1 MLIQFKLL
9 KHNEEV
15 LRIQRDSNFPGIPGR
30 FIVFQGDHASFVK
43 DITAACQEAR
53 ARDEYRELMER
64 AEALE
69 GRVVIEV
76 RE

>member
-30 FIVFQGDHASFVK
+30 FILFQGDHASFTK
-43 DITAACQEAR
+43 DIAAACKEAR
-53 ARDEYRELMER
+53 LQER
-64 AEALE
+64 LSIMLETAEALE
-69 GRVVIEV
+69 GRAVIEV